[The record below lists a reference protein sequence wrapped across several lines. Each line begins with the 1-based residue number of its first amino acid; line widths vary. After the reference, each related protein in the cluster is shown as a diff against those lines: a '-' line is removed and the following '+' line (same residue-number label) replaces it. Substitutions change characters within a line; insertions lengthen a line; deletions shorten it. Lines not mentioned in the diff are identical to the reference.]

1 MTSSEN
7 PQNDDFINWRSE
19 YFQLFHEYDILVDKY
34 VERGR
39 RIQELMGGDRSA
51 RIRRRRGMTI
61 ISEIPRPLFYLKS
74 LQKCGDFFY

>member
-1 MTSSEN
+1 MMTSSEN

-39 RIQELMGGDRSA
+39 RIQELMGVIAQLESA
-51 RIRRRRGMTI
+51 
-61 ISEIPRPLFYLKS
+61 EEEE
-74 LQKCGDFFY
+74 